1 MFFQTYFSSTIC
13 FWYSSYSS
21 LDIPSWDILLVV
33 PASSTGWSQWV
44 WSDDLRKRKI
54 HYSFSFFSESSFI
67 LASGLV
73 YQSKSNER
81 LFWARAL
88 QTSCITRNILTMTQ
102 AKKRGTIFCQI
113 PSAHLSP
120 LFPLS
125 ENRLINHLLN
135 ICNLVK
141 ALKCNVKTKN

>member
-1 MFFQTYFSSTIC
+1 MLFFSNLLFLHHLLLIFLIFLSGHSIMRHFASCSCFFNWLITMSVKRWSSQKKDA
-13 FWYSSYSS
+13 
-21 LDIPSWDILLVV
+21 LHL
-33 PASSTGWSQWV
+33 
-44 WSDDLRKRKI
+44 
-54 HYSFSFFSESSFI
+54 SFFSESSFI

-88 QTSCITRNILTMTQ
+88 QTSCITKNILTMTQ

-135 ICNLVK
+135 ICHFVK
-141 ALKCNVKTKN
+141 